1 MTFSKFTV
9 NIWLSFCSLNLE
21 RISAQFSNQV
31 WPSLTSHIW
40 QPVNF
45 PILTKFTVA
54 TDSQQLSVIQ
64 SNSQWFTA
72 QTITVLWCKSSSIII
87 MGKVLTLKRLKE
99 QNPKEKRLCWKSF
112 YWEDRLNCFLFPW
125 SSFDDIFNQS
135 GTASTKHQLC
145 ASPLFLMLVS
155 DCFQQSIW

>member
-21 RISAQFSNQV
+21 RISAQFQTKFDLL
-31 WPSLTSHIW
+31 WPLIW

-45 PILTKFTVA
+45 LFWLSSLLRQIASNYQWFRA
-54 TDSQQLSVIQ
+54 TLSDSQRKLSRFVMQVQQHHYYAWEGI
-64 SNSQWFTA
+64 NTETRF
-72 QTITVLWCKSSSIII
+72 
-87 MGKVLTLKRLKE
+87 KE

-112 YWEDRLNCFLFPW
+112 YWEDRLNCFLFHDLALMIY
-125 SSFDDIFNQS
+125 SISLAQHLLNIN
-135 GTASTKHQLC
+135 C